1 MSRASSLT
9 ILKWYQMTSVRNCKK
24 LYNCE
29 CADRLRKIILK
40 IPINSYEE
48 IIINNDIAIE
58 KYKYKNV
65 MIKIKSNNNF

>member
-29 CADRLRKIILK
+29 CADKLRKIILK
-40 IPINSYEE
+40 IPRNSYEE
-48 IIINNDIAIE
+48 IIINNDIVIE
-58 KYKYKNV
+58 KYKYQKCYDKN
-65 MIKIKSNNNF
+65 KIE